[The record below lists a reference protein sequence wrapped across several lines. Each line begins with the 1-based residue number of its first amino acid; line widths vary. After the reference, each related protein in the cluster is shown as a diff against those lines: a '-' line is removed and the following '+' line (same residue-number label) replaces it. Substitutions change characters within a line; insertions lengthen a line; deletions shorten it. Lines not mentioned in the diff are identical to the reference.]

1 MRSMRLTLCAGAMAA
16 AAFTPAA
23 YASEASPADA
33 GPAGVSVNP
42 VSPSAGS
49 DVRLRAE
56 GCAGRTG
63 TAASDA
69 FVSDVRLAGAG
80 GGGLVGDTRVRTALR
95 PGSYGVRVDCDGHH
109 DRVRGTVTVPAPHSS
124 PSVAAFASP
133 VAPVNAGGGGTARLA
148 AAHDAHAAG
157 PGTRQAVVGLVLAG
171 AAAVAVA
178 IRSARR
184 GDDGRD

>member
-1 MRSMRLTLCAGAMAA
+1 MRSMRLTLCAGATVA

-23 YASEASPADA
+23 YAADA

-42 VSPSAGS
+42 ASPAAGS
-49 DVRLRAE
+49 DIRLRAM

-69 FVSDVRLAGAG
+69 FVSDARLTGGG

-95 PGSYGVRVDCDGHH
+95 PGDYGIRVDCDGHH
-109 DRVRGTVTVPAPHSS
+109 ERVKGTLTVPAHDSS
-124 PSVAAFASP
+124 PSVATPASP

-148 AAHDAHAAG
+148 AADDAHAAG
-157 PGTRQAVVGLVLAG
+157 PGIRQAVVGLVLASV
-171 AAAVAVA
+171 AAIAVAV
-178 IRSARR
+178 RGTRR

>member
-1 MRSMRLTLCAGAMAA
+1 MRSMRLTLCAGAVVAA
-16 AAFTPAA
+16 GFAPAA
-23 YASEASPADA
+23 YAADT

-42 VSPSAGS
+42 ASPAAGS
-49 DVRLRAE
+49 DIRLRAM

-63 TAASDA
+63 TAVSDA
-69 FVSDVRLAGAG
+69 FVSDARLTGGG

-95 PGSYGVRVDCDGHH
+95 PGSYGIQVDCDGHR
-109 DRVRGTVTVPAPHSS
+109 DRVKGTLTVPAPDSS
-124 PSVAAFASP
+124 PSVVPHASP

-148 AAHDAHAAG
+148 AAHDDAHAAG
-157 PGTRQAVVGLVLAG
+157 PGTRQAVVGLVLASV
-171 AAAVAVA
+171 AAIAVA

>member
-1 MRSMRLTLCAGAMAA
+1 MRLTLCAGAVVA

-23 YASEASPADA
+23 YAADA

-42 VSPSAGS
+42 VSPAGGS
-49 DVRLRAE
+49 DVRLRAM

-69 FVSDVRLAGAG
+69 FVADARLTGPG

-95 PGSYGVRVDCDGHH
+95 PGSYGIRVDCDGHR
-109 DRVRGTVTVPAPHSS
+109 DRVTGTLTVPAPDSS
-124 PSVAAFASP
+124 PSVAPPASP

-148 AAHDAHAAG
+148 AAASAHAAG
-157 PGTRQAVVGLVLAG
+157 PGIKQAVVGLVLASV
-171 AAAVAVA
+171 AAIAVVV
-178 IRSARR
+178 RGARR

>member
-1 MRSMRLTLCAGAMAA
+1 MRSMRLTLCAGAAVA

-23 YASEASPADA
+23 YAADA

-42 VSPSAGS
+42 VSPAAGS
-49 DVRLRAE
+49 DIRLRAM

-69 FVSDVRLAGAG
+69 FVSDARLTGGG

-95 PGSYGVRVDCDGHH
+95 PGDYGIQVDCDGHH
-109 DRVRGTVTVPAPHSS
+109 ERVKGTLTVPARDSS
-124 PSVAAFASP
+124 PSVATPASP

-148 AAHDAHAAG
+148 AADDAHAAG
-157 PGTRQAVVGLVLAG
+157 PGIRQAVVGLVLASV
-171 AAAVAVA
+171 AAIAVAV
-178 IRSARR
+178 RGTRR
-184 GDDGRD
+184 GNDGRD